1 MYGYKDRLPYST
13 EERLQSWCPGPNPT
27 EGPNPT
33 LPLERLWGTR
43 KAGLNPFITLARA
56 KDVKQDGQQ

>member
-1 MYGYKDRLPYST
+1 MAIKTGSHTPLNSVCNPGVN
-13 EERLQSWCPGPNPT
+13 GPNPT

-33 LPLERLWGTR
+33 LLLERLWGTR